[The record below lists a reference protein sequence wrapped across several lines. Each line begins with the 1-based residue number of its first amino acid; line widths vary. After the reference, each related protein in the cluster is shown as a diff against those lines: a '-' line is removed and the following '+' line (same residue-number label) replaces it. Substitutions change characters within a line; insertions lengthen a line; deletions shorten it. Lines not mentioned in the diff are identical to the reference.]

1 MEEIEKEL
9 DIKDDE
15 FSISDNEIR
24 PLSSS
29 AFTVVEPSTR
39 SSPASSPSVW
49 YSSLLTSLYNSR
61 YREHNNN
68 TEEDDHNNSYMKED
82 TNTSKEENSSG
93 KFSLASTHNRKYEG
107 HI

>member
-1 MEEIEKEL
+1 MEQVDKIL
-9 DIKDDE
+9 DIKDE
-15 FSISDNEIR
+15 FSDNQIR

-29 AFTVVEPSTR
+29 AFTFVEPSTR
-39 SSPASSPSVW
+39 SSPPSSPSVW

-68 TEEDDHNNSYMKED
+68 TEEEDHNNNDKKDD

-93 KFSLASTHNRKYEG
+93 KFSLASIHNRK
-107 HI
+107 